1 MCISVF
7 AVVTLKPG
15 WKNNDRRTDVSPY
28 PFPLQ
33 PLLLLL
39 LEVFL
44 PLQTL
49 LLRLLPG
56 FSLSLF
62 FLKNTHRRESNHNF
76 NAGRRRGEKNS
87 AKITCL
93 LRNKGVVSLY
103 NYCLQP
109 QKGYFPLP
117 LCQKDLF
124 LTFTA
129 LWGPVKA
136 KLKPVHDYIGS
147 RLTNICQRPQGGGKA

>member
-1 MCISVF
+1 MLCYSDSFHCEISCEI
-7 AVVTLKPG
+7 ALKPG
-15 WKNNDRRTDVSPY
+15 WKNNDARTDASPY

-39 LEVFL
+39 LEVLL

-62 FLKNTHRRESNHNF
+62 FLKHTHRRESNRNF
-76 NAGRRRGEKNS
+76 NAGRRRGKKNP

-93 LRNKGVVSLY
+93 LRNKGVVAHF

-109 QKGYFPLP
+109 QKGYFPAPMRQKRSIFNIYSLVRP
-117 LCQKDLF
+117 SQSETQYLSLCIITLDC
-124 LTFTA
+124 
-129 LWGPVKA
+129 V
-136 KLKPVHDYIGS
+136 
-147 RLTNICQRPQGGGKA
+147 